1 MSMPTHFLHSIGKQE
16 ATGRSAACAD
26 SERHTDCYIEIPG
39 AEYSVDSGLTW
50 QDSPVFEGLM
60 PNTGYRFIA
69 RIKAA
74 EDSFAS
80 AYSGESI
87 TITTAVSAE
96 NVEEI
101 PQTGDH
107 ASIVLWAALGLASVL
122 VLYMSAVKKAGMRSE

>member
-1 MSMPTHFLHSIGKQE
+1 LFIIDEFNEQYRDMEKTELKN
-16 ATGRSAACAD
+16 
-26 SERHTDCYIEIPG
+26 EIPG

-50 QDSPVFEGLM
+50 QDSPVFEGLT

-69 RIKAA
+69 RIKAT
-74 EDSFAS
+74 ENSYAS
-80 AYSGESI
+80 AYSWESI

-107 ASIVLWAALGLASVL
+107 ASIVLWASLGLVSVL

>member
-1 MSMPTHFLHSIGKQE
+1 MEKTELKN
-16 ATGRSAACAD
+16 
-26 SERHTDCYIEIPG
+26 EIPG

-50 QDSPVFEGLM
+50 QDSPVFEGLT

-69 RIKAA
+69 RIKAT
-74 EDSFAS
+74 ENSYAS
-80 AYSGESI
+80 AYSWESI

-107 ASIVLWAALGLASVL
+107 ASIVLWASLGLVSVL